1 MLTLQRDTQRELD
14 RESLEHRNEELEL
27 EIAKLRDK
35 VKEQD
40 KRMLDI
46 ANKADALTEQCVAE
60 KAAAAAA
67 LKTAN
72 ASHSGTKRTN
82 TGVLLLAVL
91 VQMCPC

>member
-1 MLTLQRDTQRELD
+1 
-14 RESLEHRNEELEL
+14 
-27 EIAKLRDK
+27 
-35 VKEQD
+35 
-40 KRMLDI
+40 MLDI